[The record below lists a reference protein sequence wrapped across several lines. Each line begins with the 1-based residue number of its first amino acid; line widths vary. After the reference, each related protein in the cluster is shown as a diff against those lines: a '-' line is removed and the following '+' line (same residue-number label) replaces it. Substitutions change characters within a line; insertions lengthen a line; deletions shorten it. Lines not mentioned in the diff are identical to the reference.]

1 LFLYAG
7 VADQTYRQYG
17 LVNKSPKELANLSS
31 NIVSI
36 IQAGAFAGALI
47 ASWLA
52 NKIGRRW
59 SLIVSSILVFFGVA
73 FQAGASGH
81 IEMLYV
87 GRYFHVLTF
96 ALVDR

>member
-1 LFLYAG
+1 M
-7 VADQTYRQYG
+7 TMYREYG
-17 LVNKSPKELANLSS
+17 LVDMPATVLANLSS
-31 NIVSI
+31 NIVSV
-36 IQAGAFAGALI
+36 IQAGAFAGALF

-59 SLIVSSILVFFGVA
+59 SLIASSSLVSIGVG

-87 GRYFHVLTF
+87 GR
-96 ALVDR
+96 